1 MRYLIL
7 SDIHANREALEAV
20 AAKTAGRYER
30 LLCLGDMVGYGADP
44 AFVID
49 WLQAQPPEVKLQI
62 IRGNHDKAAIG
73 QANLEWF
80 NPAARKS
87 ALWTQTA
94 LSADHLNWLRKLPQ
108 GPALVEDFWI
118 CHGSPLDED
127 QYLVTR
133 ADVEPLFGAH
143 GPSAL
148 PPALFFF
155 GHTHRQGGFLGP
167 RQDIGKVR
175 MLPGV
180 ALDRDVLKGVLDPE
194 HSYLINPGAVG
205 QPRDRD
211 PRAAYAFYDTASRT
225 VTYER
230 VPYAIGAAQDK
241 IRTAGL
247 PHSLAARLAIG
258 R

>member
-30 LLCLGDMVGYGADP
+30 LLCLGDVVGYGADP
-44 AFVID
+44 AFAIE
-49 WLQAQPPEVKLQI
+49 WLRAQPPEVQLQI
-62 IRGNHDKAAIG
+62 IRGNHDKAVVD
-73 QANLEWF
+73 QVHLQWF

-87 ALWTQTA
+87 ALWTA
-94 LSADHLNWLRKLPQ
+94 SVLSEDHLEWLRRLAQ

-127 QYLVTR
+127 QYLINR
-133 ADVEPLFGAH
+133 PEVEQLFEAGGAT
-143 GPSAL
+143 AL

-167 RQDIGKVR
+167 REGAGPQVR
-175 MLPGV
+175 LLSGV
-180 ALDRDVLKGVLDPE
+180 AADRDALQGVLDPL

-211 PRAAYAFYDTASRT
+211 PRAALSCVRSSVPSR
-225 VTYER
+225 R
-230 VPYAIGAAQDK
+230 NP
-241 IRTAGL
+241 L
-247 PHSLAARLAIG
+247 PSR
-258 R
+258 